1 LSLGGL
7 FKAIAST
14 PEAQSVLSALRQG
27 QIEQMVY
34 GLTGSAKPF
43 FAAALLDAMGGPCL
57 YVTHDPVA
65 ADHLAMEVGSYLGSE
80 VVHTLPPLEL
90 MVSGVVACS
99 PETESSRIKA
109 LDALI
114 SGQAGLVFTSA
125 AALLGRTM
133 PPEVFTDRAITAVK
147 GSTLSPLALAKRLFQ
162 GGYRRQPVV
171 EQPGEFAVRGG
182 IVDVFPP
189 SGDQPFR
196 LDFAGD
202 FLDSIRVFDPATQRS
217 QAEVSEARI
226 PPAKEYHVDVSEAP
240 GVARRI
246 EDDLREGM
254 GGSQISPRLRD
265 AVSLDVRN
273 LLEGISFEG
282 LHRYGAYLYER
293 PATVLSFLPPGALL
307 FVDEPS
313 RVREAALAVERL
325 VGESFSH
332 AVNEGKALPRQSRL
346 WTSWAEAYEE
356 VRHRGPIYLSGFA
369 RSIPGAKIGNLVQ
382 AQVTPALRFAGQW
395 KAFVD
400 EVGRL
405 RRSGRVTVVLSA
417 STDRAR
423 HTAQS
428 LWEEQVPAAYSREIR
443 SVPPGG
449 SVITSIGSI
458 EAGFQWNSA
467 NLVVHAE
474 SDIRGRA
481 RRPRRARR
489 AEGSRIHALP
499 DLTVGDYVVHAHHG
513 IGIYKGIRSLE
524 IDGVWR
530 DFVFIQYA
538 ADDALYVPTDQM
550 DLISRYVGAEGVE
563 PKVYRLGGSDWA
575 RVKRRVS
582 ESVRKMALEL
592 LELNAARKASPGYSF
607 SPDTPW
613 QAEFEDSFKYE
624 ETPDQAQATL
634 EIKRDMEAP
643 RPMDRLLCGDV
654 GYGKTEVAVR
664 AAFKAAMDGK
674 QTVMLVPTTILAM
687 QHYGTF
693 KERFQGFPVSVDVLS
708 RFRSQKEQ
716 EDIIARLRSGK
727 IDVIVGTHRLLQE
740 DVKFH
745 DLGLLIIDEEHR
757 FGVAHKERLKKI
769 RSTVDVL
776 TLSATPIPRTLHMAL
791 GGLRDMSVIETPP
804 EDRYPVQT
812 YVVEFDEE
820 IVRQAIRR
828 ELDRGGQV
836 FYVHNRVRTI
846 ERAVTR
852 LGRLVPEARIG
863 VAHGQMKEDELERI
877 MLDFLDQNIDVLV
890 CTTIIESGLDIA
902 NVNTMIVEEAGN
914 LGLAQLYQLRGRIGR
929 SNRVAHAYLTYRQDR
944 SLTLTAE
951 KRLDAIKEFTELG
964 SGFRIAM
971 RDLEI
976 RGAGNILGPEQH
988 GFIISVGF
996 DMYLRMLEEVVRE
1009 LKGDR
1014 RRPRVQTLV
1023 DLRVDAFIP
1032 PEYIPDPRQKL
1043 EMYRRLAETLD
1054 LEGVNEVKE
1063 ELRDR
1068 FGPLPLSVE
1077 NLVEVVT
1084 LKIQATRLGLKS
1096 ITEEKRRI
1104 TMSWGV
1110 VPDLPQD
1117 IARALG
1123 VEFRR
1128 RVQLA
1133 PGKKKDLVV
1142 RTDGLKPREILEL
1155 TRLALD
1161 RLGYIV
1167 GGAYDGG
1174 QLPSSKDPIRP
1185 AGKNE

>member
-1 LSLGGL
+1 
-7 FKAIAST
+7 
-14 PEAQSVLSALRQG
+14 
-27 QIEQMVY
+27 MVY
-34 GLTGSAKPF
+34 GLSGSAKPF
-43 FAAALLDAMGGPCL
+43 FAAALLDAVGGPCL
-57 YVTHDPVA
+57 YVTHDPVV
-65 ADHLAMEVGSYLGSE
+65 ADYLALEVGSYLGRE
-80 VVHTLPPLEL
+80 IVHTLLPLEVL
-90 MVSGVVACS
+90 ACGVTASS
-99 PETESSRIKA
+99 PGTEASRIKV
-109 LDALI
+109 LDALVP
-114 SGQAGLVFTSA
+114 GQAQIVFTSV
-125 AALLGRTM
+125 AALMGKTM
-133 PPEVFTDRAITAVK
+133 PPEVFMQRVVK
-147 GSTLSPLALAKRLFQ
+147 VSKGCTISPLALAERLLQ
-162 GGYRRQPVV
+162 GGYRRQSVV
-171 EQPGEFAVRGG
+171 EQPGEFALRGG
-182 IVDVFPP
+182 IVDVFPV
-189 SGDQPFR
+189 SQDQPFR

-202 FLDSIRVFDPATQRS
+202 LLDSIRVFDPWTQRS
-217 QAEVSEARI
+217 QSEVPEVRM
-226 PPAKEYHVDVSEAP
+226 PPAKEYHLGVSEAP
-240 GVARRI
+240 EVARRI
-246 EDDLREGM
+246 EADLREGLR
-254 GGSQISPRLRD
+254 GSQALSRLRD
-265 AVSLDVRN
+265 AVTRDLRS
-273 LLEGISFEG
+273 LLEGLSFEG
-282 LHRYGAYLYER
+282 LQRYGAYFYER
-293 PATVLSFLPPGALL
+293 PASILSYLPPGALIFL
-307 FVDEPS
+307 DEPY
-313 RVREAALAVERL
+313 RVREGALAVERSIE
-325 VGESFSH
+325 ESFSH
-332 AVNEGKALPRQSRL
+332 AVKEGKALPRQSCM
-346 WTSWAEAYEE
+346 WASWVEIYEE
-356 VRHRGPIYLSGFA
+356 MRQCGPVYLSGFA
-369 RSIPGAKIGNLVQ
+369 RSIPGAKVGNLVQ

-405 RRSGRVTVVLSA
+405 RRSGRITVVLSA

-423 HTAQS
+423 RIAQS
-428 LWEEQVPAAYSREIR
+428 LWEEEVPAAYSGEIR

-474 SDIRGRA
+474 SDIRGST

-489 AEGSRIHALP
+489 AEGSRRHALP
-499 DLTVGDYVVHAHHG
+499 DLTVGDHVVHAHHG

-550 DLISRYVGAEGVE
+550 DLISRYVGTEGVE
-563 PKVYRLGGSDWA
+563 PKVYRLGGNDWA

-582 ESVRKMALEL
+582 ESVRRMALEL
-592 LELNAARKASPGYSF
+592 LELNVAREASPGYSF

-624 ETPDQAQATL
+624 ETPDQVQATQ

-643 RPMDRLLCGDV
+643 KPMDRLLCGDV

-674 QTVMLVPTTILAM
+674 QTALLVPTTILAM
-687 QHYGTF
+687 QHHGTF

-708 RFRSQKEQ
+708 RFRSQREQ
-716 EDIIARLRSGK
+716 EDIVGRLRSGK
-727 IDVIVGTHRLLQE
+727 IDVVIGTHRLLQA

-757 FGVAHKERLKKI
+757 FGVAHKERLKRI

-812 YVVEFDEE
+812 YVVEFDDE
-820 IVRQAIRR
+820 IVRQAIHR

-852 LGRLVPEARIG
+852 LERLAPQARIG
-863 VAHGQMKEDELERI
+863 VAHGQMKEDDLERI

-929 SNRVAHAYLTYRQDR
+929 SNRVAHAYLTYRQER

-964 SGFRIAM
+964 SGYRIAL

-996 DMYLRMLEEVVRE
+996 DMYLRMLEEAVRE
-1009 LKGDR
+1009 LKGQR
-1014 RRPRVQTLV
+1014 RHPRVQTVV

-1032 PEYIPDPRQKL
+1032 SEYILDPRQKL

-1054 LEGVNEVKE
+1054 LEGVSEVKE

-1068 FGPLPLSVE
+1068 FGHPPLPVE
-1077 NLVEVVT
+1077 NLVEVAA
-1084 LKIQATRLGLKS
+1084 LKIRATHLGLKS

-1104 TMSWGV
+1104 TMSWSV
-1110 VPDLPQD
+1110 MPDLPQD
-1117 IARALG
+1117 IAQALG

-1128 RVQLA
+1128 RAQLA
-1133 PGKKKDLVV
+1133 PGRKKDLVL
-1142 RTDGLKPREILEL
+1142 RTDGLKSREILEFTGL
-1155 TRLALD
+1155 TLD

-1167 GGAYDGG
+1167 GGTYDRG
-1174 QLPSSKDPIRP
+1174 
-1185 AGKNE
+1185 